1 MLGLLVEGYKE
12 TILVQESWK
21 SVVEKSVT
29 VAPEAA
35 IPLPVTVP
43 VIVLSPVG
51 AATIDTVSKGPSAE
65 TDKLF
70 LIER

>member
-1 MLGLLVEGYKE
+1 M
-12 TILVQESWK
+12 
-21 SVVEKSVT
+21 EKSVT
-29 VAPEAA
+29 VAPETA

-43 VIVLSPVG
+43 ETVVAPAG

-70 LIER
+70 LIERYPSFMYIIS

>member
-1 MLGLLVEGYKE
+1 M
-12 TILVQESWK
+12 
-21 SVVEKSVT
+21 EKSVT